1 MPASLIKERA
11 ESSTFADLVQGLS
24 ASGISFRF
32 QARGRSM
39 LPVIDDG
46 EALHVE
52 PIGESRLKS
61 GDIVLFRKDGEFKAH
76 RILRKKGECFITR
89 GDAGMNIDG
98 EVGREQILGRVI
110 AKECKTTGR
119 MVKLTGTVA
128 RLAFGARAAR
138 AVGARILSRG
148 SSRLVQLA
156 AFVLLLLASRALTAQ
171 IVVDSVTSGVQSVSG
186 GAGSFTL
193 NVTHTT
199 AGSNRL
205 MVVGVSMNT
214 GGNNTG
220 SSVTSVKWNG
230 TNLTKIFFNETGG
243 MRVEMWY
250 QSGPAVGVAGTV
262 AIVGSKLGNSPMGV
276 AAGVITL
283 TGADQTSPIRNF
295 NSAANTS
302 NTASVSVTSSTSDL
316 VLDTLAVVGNTTV
329 TTPAAQTSRWNVTSG
344 ATGQQVVS
352 VGSSCT
358 GGTCTGTLPTVTM
371 SEGLSASK
379 AWTIGAISI
388 RAFGADLSITKVG
401 NPDPVLQNANVT
413 YTLSITN
420 NGLQNAPGV
429 LVSDV
434 LPAQVSFVSVTQS
447 QGSCAQ
453 TAGTVSC
460 VLGAM
465 ASGATATVTIVATA
479 ITPSLAVNT
488 AVVSPT
494 AVVDPDLTN
503 NTATFTSTITFP
515 NSVRLNSF
523 TAVPGAK
530 GTLLS
535 WNSGG
540 ELHNLGFNVYRDV
553 NGEKVKLNSSLIAG
567 SALLMRDTVE
577 QHAAKTYR
585 WIDSSQKAGGL
596 YWLEDVD
603 LNGIRTLHGPVV
615 PDAAAPTSPEV
626 MRRSAMVQDLTTS
639 AKLAPRT
646 DVAITQNASPVA
658 RVRESLAHAE
668 LRPPSAEIGFKLAAT
683 PAVKIYVDHEG
694 WYRVTQ
700 LQLAAAGFSANGNA
714 RLLHLYAEGIEQP
727 IRITGGERFGSQSAI
742 EFYGTA
748 IDTPYSGQRV
758 YWLAEGRG
766 PGLRVGDAAGSGS
779 AGPQAQSFT
788 QTLELKPRTTYFGT
802 LLRDNIDDFFGP
814 LISSVP
820 ESETVNVANL
830 ASGEGKLAVALQ
842 GVTDGQQH
850 TVTVMLN
857 GSTLGELNFS
867 NQNEGREE
875 FQIPSGVLTNGSNT
889 ITLLAQGG
897 DNDFSLVNTIDIS
910 FPHTFNAE
918 SDMLKFTADAG
929 ETVSIDGFSQPPSRL
944 IDITNPLQPRELKHD
959 AIAENGVYTM
969 SASVPWTTPGQH
981 TLLVLSDAQLATP
994 IALAAHHPS
1003 NLHSVQ
1009 AGADYVVLT
1018 APQFAAQ
1025 AQPLATLHQS
1035 EGKTVALVSVDDV
1048 YDEFNFGE
1056 RTPFAIRGFLKTA
1069 TEAWKNK
1076 PKYLL
1081 LVGDASVDPRDYLG
1095 FGSFDLVPTKIV
1107 TTAELMTTSDDWFSD
1122 FENNGSA
1129 KIATGRLPARTQDD
1143 AQTMVAK
1150 IIGYA
1155 KGTPSTWNSRALMV
1169 ADVDDPAMS
1178 FTQQS
1183 QAVQSL
1189 LPQNITATDVFA
1201 GALGTSAASQNLLD
1215 GINNGQLLVN
1225 YNGHGSVEVW
1235 SGGGLFNDTQAAAL
1249 TNGNKLPLFVIMN
1262 CLNGFFHDVYTQ
1274 SMAEALMLAPNGG
1287 GVAVWA
1293 SSGLTAPDPQFAMDR
1308 KLAQTLF
1315 ANSTAALGDAVLA
1328 AKSSI
1333 SDQDVRKTFILFG
1346 DPAMRLQIPQ
1356 GNATPA
1362 PKPVTGTRAP
1372 IRDTRPTSPVRPNLG
1387 KPDIRT
1393 ID

>member
-1 MPASLIKERA
+1 MQRSIEQRA
-11 ESSTFADLVQGLS
+11 ESLTFAQLVRDL
-24 ASGISFRF
+24 ADSGISFRF
-32 QARGRSM
+32 QALGRSM
-39 LPVIDDG
+39 LPVIEDG
-46 EALHVE
+46 DVLHVE
-52 PIGESRLKS
+52 PVGRGKLKS
-61 GDIVLFRKDGEFKAH
+61 GDIIFFRKDGEFRAH
-76 RILRKKGECFITR
+76 RILRKKGECFVTR

-98 EVGREQILGRVI
+98 EVARAQIVGRVV
-110 AKECKTTGR
+110 AKECQQNGCLVTLAGAGARMRFFLAEARRRVPVRAFFMLALSWLLFSAALRAQVVVSGTPTTGTAQ
-119 MVKLTGTVA
+119 VTGT
-128 RLAFGARAAR
+128 GAVTFVTISNYVVP
-138 AVGARILSRG
+138 VG
-148 SSRLVQLA
+148 
-156 AFVLLLLASRALTAQ
+156 T
-171 IVVDSVTSGVQSVSG
+171 
-186 GAGSFTL
+186 
-193 NVTHTT
+193 
-199 AGSNRL
+199 NRL
-205 MVVGVSMNT
+205 MIVGVSIST
-214 GGNNTG
+214 QGNNVG
-220 SSVTSVKWNG
+220 SSVSTITYG
-230 TNLTKIFFNETGG
+230 TQSLTKIAATVLETASR
-243 MRVEMWY
+243 RVEMW
-250 QSGPAVGVAGTV
+250 QLLAPSAGT
-262 AIVGSKLGNSPMGV
+262 ANITINGNKTGANNNKLGV
-276 AAGVITL
+276 VAGVITF
-283 TGADQTSPIRNF
+283 TGVNQTSPLRSSTAASGS
-295 NSAANTS
+295 SATAS
-302 NTASVSVTSSTSDL
+302 ASVSSSGADF
-316 VLDTLAVVGNTTV
+316 VLDTLCVAGTITV
-329 TTPAAQTSRWNVTSG
+329 TSPTGQTSRWNTMSA
-344 ATGQQVVS
+344 ATGQDATGVA
-352 VGSSCT
+352 SSN
-358 GGTCTGTLPTVTM
+358 TGTSPTATM
-371 SEGLSASK
+371 SENLSGSS
-379 AWTIGAISI
+379 AWTIAVISI

-401 NPDPVLQNANVT
+401 NPDPVLQNASVT
-413 YTLSITN
+413 YTLTITN

-434 LPAQVSFVSVTQS
+434 LPTQVSFVSVTQS

-453 TAGTVSC
+453 AAGTVSC

-465 ASGATATVTIVATA
+465 VSGATATVTIVTTA

-488 AVVSPT
+488 AVVSPA

-585 WIDSSQKAGGL
+585 WIDTSQSVGGV

-603 LNGIRTLHGPVV
+603 LNGTRTLHGPVAL
-615 PDAAAPTSPEV
+615 DAATSASPAV
-626 MRRSAMVQDLTTS
+626 TSRSAMIQDLTTS

-658 RVRESLAHAE
+658 RVRESVMHLE
-668 LRPPSAEIGFKLAAT
+668 RRSESGEVGFKLAAA

-700 LQLAAAGFSANGNA
+700 PQLAAAGFIAGTNA
-714 RLLHLYAEGIEQP
+714 KFLHLYAEGVEQP

-758 YWLAEGRG
+758 YWLTEGRG
-766 PGLRVGDAAGSGS
+766 PGLRVRDAAGSGS
-779 AGPQAQSFT
+779 AAPQAQSFV

-814 LISSVP
+814 LVSSVAD
-820 ESETVNVANL
+820 SETVNVANL
-830 ASGEGKLAVALQ
+830 ASGEAMMAVALQ

-850 TVTVMLN
+850 TVTIMLN
-857 GSTLGELNFS
+857 GATLGELSFA
-867 NQNEGREE
+867 NQNQGREE
-875 FQIPSGVLTNGSNT
+875 FPIPSGVLTNGSNT

-910 FPHTFNAE
+910 FPHTFTAE
-918 SDMLKFTADAG
+918 ADLLKFTADAG
-929 ETVSIDGFSQPPSRL
+929 ESVGIGGFVQPPSRL
-944 IDITNPLQPRELKHD
+944 IDITNPTQPRELKHE
-959 AIAENGVYTM
+959 AVAENGLYTLN
-969 SASVPWTTPGQH
+969 ASVPWTTPGQH
-981 TLLVLSDAQLATP
+981 TLIALSDAQLASP
-994 IALAAHHPS
+994 VALAAHHPS

-1009 AGADYVVLT
+1009 TGADYVVLT
-1018 APQFAAQ
+1018 APPFAAQ
-1025 AQPLATLHQS
+1025 AQPLASLHQS

-1056 RTPFAIRGFLKTA
+1056 RTPFAIRSFLKTA

-1095 FGSFDLVPTKIV
+1095 FGSFDFVPTKIV
-1107 TTAELMTTSDDWFSD
+1107 PTAELMTASDDWFSD
-1122 FENNGSA
+1122 FENTGSP
-1129 KIATGRLPARTQDD
+1129 KIAIGRLPARTQDD
-1143 AQTMVAK
+1143 AQMMVAK

-1169 ADVDDPAMS
+1169 ADTDDPTMS
-1178 FTQQS
+1178 FSQQS
-1183 QAVQSL
+1183 LAVQNL

-1201 GALGTSAASQNLLD
+1201 GTLGTATARQNLLD

-1235 SGGGLFNDTQAAAL
+1235 SGGGLFNDTQAATL

-1287 GVAVWA
+1287 AVAVWA

-1315 ANSTAALGDAVLA
+1315 SNSTVPLGDAVLA

-1333 SDQDVRKTFILFG
+1333 SDQDVRKTFIFFG
-1346 DPAMRLQIPQ
+1346 DPAMRLQVPQ
-1356 GNATPA
+1356 SNSTAA
-1362 PKPVTGTRAP
+1362 PKPVSGAPAP
-1372 IRDTRPTSPVRPNLG
+1372 IRDIRPGPPPRLRLG
-1387 KPDIRT
+1387 KPDPRT
-1393 ID
+1393 VE

>member
-1 MPASLIKERA
+1 
-11 ESSTFADLVQGLS
+11 
-24 ASGISFRF
+24 
-32 QARGRSM
+32 M
-39 LPVIDDG
+39 LPAIDDG
-46 EALHVE
+46 DVLHVE
-52 PIGESRLKS
+52 PLGKARLKS
-61 GDIVLFRKDGEFKAH
+61 GDVVLFQKDGEFKAH
-76 RILRKKGECFITR
+76 RILWKKGERFVTR

-98 EVGREQILGRVI
+98 EVAREQIVGRVI
-110 AKECKTTGR
+110 AKECTRTGQ
-119 MVKLTGTVA
+119 KLT
-128 RLAFGARAAR
+128 LCGAAAR
-138 AVGARILSRG
+138 VRFFLAEARKRVPVRAFFLLVLSG
-148 SSRLVQLA
+148 LLSSA
-156 AFVLLLLASRALTAQ
+156 ALLAQVLVSGTPATGTAQ
-171 IVVDSVTSGVQSVSG
+171 VTVTGAVTFATIPGYVVPVGT
-186 GAGSFTL
+186 
-193 NVTHTT
+193 
-199 AGSNRL
+199 NRL
-205 MVVGVSMNT
+205 MIVGVSIST
-214 GGNNTG
+214 QGNNVG
-220 SSVTSVKWNG
+220 SSVSSITYG
-230 TNLTKIFFNETGG
+230 TQSLTKITATVLETAAR
-243 MRVEMWY
+243 RVEMW
-250 QSGPAVGVAGTV
+250 QLLAPSAGTANV
-262 AIVGSKLGNSPMGV
+262 TIKGNKTGSNNNKLGV
-276 AAGVITL
+276 VAGVITF
-283 TGADQTSPIRNF
+283 TGVDQTSPVRSSTAASGT
-295 NSAANTS
+295 SATAS
-302 NTASVSVTSSTSDL
+302 ASVSSAGADF
-316 VLDTLAVVGNTTV
+316 VLDTLCVAGTITV
-329 TTPAAQTSRWNVTSG
+329 TSSSGQTSRWNTRSA
-344 ATGQQVVS
+344 ATGQDATGVA
-352 VGSSCT
+352 SSK
-358 GGTCTGTLPTVTM
+358 TGTAPTATM
-371 SEGLSASK
+371 SENLSGSSV
-379 AWTIGAISI
+379 WTIAVISI
-388 RAFGADLSITKVG
+388 RGFGADLSITKVG

-413 YTLSITN
+413 YTLTITN

-429 LVSDV
+429 LVSDI
-434 LPAQVSFVSVTQS
+434 LPTQVSFVSATQS

-465 ASGATATVTIVATA
+465 ANGTTATVSIVATA
-479 ITPSLAVNT
+479 LTPSAALNT
-488 AVVSPT
+488 AVVSPV
-494 AVVDPDLTN
+494 AAVDPDLTN

-523 TAVPGAK
+523 MAVPSGKGA
-530 GTLLS
+530 LLS

-553 NGEKVKLNSSLIAG
+553 SGEKVKLNSSLIAG

-585 WIDSSQKAGGL
+585 WIDNSPSAGSL

-603 LNGIRTLHGPVV
+603 LNGTRTLHGPV
-615 PDAAAPTSPEV
+615 ALNASPLGSASI
-626 MRRSAMVQDLTTS
+626 MPRSAVIQDLVAS
-639 AKLAPRT
+639 AKLAPNS

-658 RVRESLAHAE
+658 RVRELLAHAE
-668 LRPPSAEIGFKLAAT
+668 LRPTSAEIGFKLAAE

-700 LQLAAAGFSANGNA
+700 PQLVAAGLSTDSEAKF
-714 RLLHLYAEGIEQP
+714 LHLYAEGIEQP
-727 IRITGGERFGSQSAI
+727 IKITEGERFGPQSAI

-758 YWLAEGRG
+758 YWLTQGRG
-766 PGLRVGDAAGSGS
+766 PGLRIGHVSGAGSS
-779 AGPQAQSFT
+779 GPQAQSFL

-802 LLRDNIDDFFGP
+802 LLRDNIDDFFGS

-820 ESETVNVANL
+820 ESEIVNVANL
-830 ASGEGKLAVALQ
+830 ASGDGKLALVLQ

-857 GSTLGELNFS
+857 GSTLGELNFA

-875 FQIPSGVLTNGSNT
+875 FQIPSGLLTNGSNT

-897 DNDFSLVNTIDIS
+897 DNDFSLVNTIDLS
-910 FPHTFNAE
+910 FPHTFTAE

-929 ETVSIDGFSQPPSRL
+929 ESVSIGGFSRRPSRL
-944 IDITNPLQPRELKHD
+944 IDVTNPLQPRELMHE
-959 AIAENGVYTM
+959 AVAEHGSYTLK
-969 SASVPWTTPGQH
+969 ASIPWTTPGPH
-981 TLLVLSDAQLATP
+981 TLLASSEAQMATP
-994 IALAAHHPS
+994 VALAAHHPS
-1003 NLHSVQ
+1003 KLHSVQ
-1009 AGADYVVLT
+1009 AGAGYVVLT
-1018 APQFAAQ
+1018 APQFTAQ
-1025 AQPLATLHQS
+1025 VQPLASLHRT

-1056 RTPFAIRGFLKTA
+1056 RTPFAIRAFLKAA
-1069 TEAWKNK
+1069 TEAWKDK

-1081 LVGDASVDPRDYLG
+1081 LVGDASVDPRNYLG
-1095 FGSFDLVPTKIV
+1095 FGSFDFVPTRILP
-1107 TTAELMTTSDDWFSD
+1107 TAELMTASDDWFSD
-1122 FENNGSA
+1122 FENDGSA

-1178 FTQQS
+1178 FSQQS
-1183 QAVQSL
+1183 QAVQNL
-1189 LPQNITATDVFA
+1189 LPQNMSATDVFA
-1201 GALGTSAASQNLLD
+1201 GALGTATAQKNLLD

-1287 GVAVWA
+1287 AVAVWA

-1308 KLAQTLF
+1308 KLAQSLF
-1315 ANSTAALGDAVLA
+1315 SNSNLGLGDAVLA

-1346 DPAMRLQIPQ
+1346 DPAMRLQIAQ
-1356 GNATPA
+1356 ANATPA
-1362 PKPVTGTRAP
+1362 PKPVTGTPAP
-1372 IRDTRPTSPVRPNLG
+1372 VRDTRPASPVRPNLG
-1387 KPDIRT
+1387 KPDTRT